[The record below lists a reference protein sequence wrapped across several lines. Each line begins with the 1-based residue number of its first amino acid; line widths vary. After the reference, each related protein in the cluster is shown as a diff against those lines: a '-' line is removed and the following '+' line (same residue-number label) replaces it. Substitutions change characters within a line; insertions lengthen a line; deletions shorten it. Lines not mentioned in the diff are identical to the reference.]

1 MLGICIEQGENEWT
15 NNLFLWGRQMHF
27 FPQDGLASFSLKTSK
42 AQSWK
47 IFNQPKQNW
56 ESLWITNCT
65 VLSSTAEPGA
75 KMWLKVKS
83 WRSVCQRSLMMSCG
97 SVLKARRGASL
108 PLHSQLVLS
117 ILCSSETRLKFS
129 LKCRNGDETLCS
141 NQTDKSVLFFLHT
154 AASEQSLQSVEG
166 SITSSSITSNDH
178 K

>member
-1 MLGICIEQGENEWT
+1 MLGICIERGENEWT

-141 NQTDKSVLFFLHT
+141 NQTDKSVLYC
-154 AASEQSLQSVEG
+154 
-166 SITSSSITSNDH
+166 SIRAESAVGGRLNN
-178 K
+178 

>member
-1 MLGICIEQGENEWT
+1 
-15 NNLFLWGRQMHF
+15 MHF

-42 AQSWK
+42 AQSRK
-47 IFNQPKQNW
+47 IFNQPEQNG
-56 ESLWITNCT
+56 ESLWITNGT

-75 KMWLKVKS
+75 KMWLKVKR

-117 ILCSSETRLKFS
+117 ILCSSETRLM
-129 LKCRNGDETLCS
+129 CRNGDETLCS
-141 NQTDKSVLFFLHT
+141 NQTDKSVLFSLRT
-154 AASEQSLQSVEG
+154 AASEQSLQPVEG